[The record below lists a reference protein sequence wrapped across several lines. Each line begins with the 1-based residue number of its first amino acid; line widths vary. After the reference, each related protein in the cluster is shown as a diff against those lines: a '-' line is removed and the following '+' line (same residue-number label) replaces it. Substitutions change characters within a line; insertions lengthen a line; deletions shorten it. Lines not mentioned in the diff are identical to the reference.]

1 MANSYEAMLVFSVA
15 NGDELANTLTEKFTN
30 LIAQHGTVESV
41 EKWGGEG
48 NRKLAYEIND
58 QTEGRYMLFKFTSD
72 PDFPAELNRILEITD
87 GVLRS
92 LVIRK

>member
-15 NGDELANTLTEKFTN
+15 NGTETADALTEKFTA
-30 LIAQHGTVESV
+30 LISKHGTVESV
-41 EKWGGEG
+41 ENWGGDQ
-48 NRKLAYEIND
+48 RRLAYEIND
-58 QTEGRYMLFKFTSD
+58 ETDGRYVLFNFTCE